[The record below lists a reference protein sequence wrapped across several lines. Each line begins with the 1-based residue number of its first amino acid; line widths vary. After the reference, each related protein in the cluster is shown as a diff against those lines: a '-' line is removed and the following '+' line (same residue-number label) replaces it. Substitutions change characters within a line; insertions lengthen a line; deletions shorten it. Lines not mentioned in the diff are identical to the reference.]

1 METSQEV
8 SVAIQVR
15 VLPRGLWGWQ
25 QSDEQQEILDQL
37 GSWRKQDL
45 LRDRMWVRER
55 KNERG

>member
-1 METSQEV
+1 METGQEV

-25 QSDEQQEILDQL
+25 QSEEQQEILDRL
-37 GSWRKQDL
+37 GSWRRRDL

-55 KNERG
+55 KNEGG